1 MKSKLTLVKRVDFE
15 ALWDRLQ
22 GEGRSTFTA
31 AEIRDIT
38 GASPDSVRAAVA
50 NAARKGLLFSP
61 TRGLYVAIPPQYRSW
76 KVVPAA
82 HFIDPMMRHLGCG
95 YYTAF
100 LSAAAWWGS
109 SHHAVQ
115 EYQVVVDRYVRD
127 RRIERVRL
135 RFHHAQSVADRQVV
149 RVAGPQTML
158 VVSTPEQTVVDLVEH
173 QRWGGGPSNIATV
186 IAEMPPLDG
195 VTLAEL
201 ASGRPQ
207 PVAQRL
213 GWFLDFLE
221 IDLDLAPLEQ
231 LARSG
236 RTTPLASWGRDVGER
251 SERWRVI
258 VNTSVEPDV

>member
-15 ALWDRLQ
+15 GLWDCLQ
-22 GEGRSTFTA
+22 GEGRSTFTT

-38 GASPDSVRAAVA
+38 GASPESVRAAVA

-61 TRGLYVAIPPQYRSW
+61 TRGLYVAIPPHYRSW

-109 SHHAVQ
+109 SHQAVQ

-149 RVAGPQTML
+149 RAAGPQTML
-158 VVSTPEQTVVDLVEH
+158 TVSTPEQTVVDLVEH
-173 QRWGGGPSNIATV
+173 QQWGGGPSNVATV
-186 IAEMPPLDG
+186 IAEMPLLDG
-195 VTLAEL
+195 VMLAEL
-201 ASGRPQ
+201 AGRRPQ
-207 PVAQRL
+207 PIAQRL

-221 IDLDLAPLEQ
+221 VEVDLMPLEQ
-231 LARSG
+231 LARPG
-236 RTTPLASWGRDVGER
+236 RTTPLAPRGRVTGER
-251 SERWRVI
+251 NGRWGVI
-258 VNTSVEPDV
+258 VNASVELDV